1 MEVLDELERR
11 FAEAIERERAG
22 AGAGSGAAGAAARGG
37 RGRPRRPGWLRRLR
51 LRGGLPLATGGALA
65 ALAVV
70 AVAVMVA
77 LTGGGSGGTAVDP
90 LQSAGR
96 ELLER
101 VARAAERSAA
111 PPVLRAGQYWY
122 VRGEGVDK
130 WAVRGRR
137 IPGTRAI
144 EAMGVARWFSVERWS
159 GLGETARVRRL
170 TLRDAAEF
178 RKDQALWARRRQ
190 KVGPFQPDTD
200 RAYTRMRGLPLQ
212 TGVFRPEEVRALP
225 TTPQALLDAIEA
237 AVRRATPAADADA
250 VLSEEFETIAG
261 LMTLPLRP
269 AQRAALLR
277 SFLLLPGTR
286 IAGMGSDRLGRTGLK
301 LVFTPRPHPKVPR
314 VLVVSPRDGRLLALR
329 GPHNSVETTYVAQG
343 VAASVRTLPKG
354 VAQPK
359 RALPRTVWSDTPTPA
374 IPGRP

>member
-22 AGAGSGAAGAAARGG
+22 AGGGTRGAPTSGARNRR
-37 RGRPRRPGWLRRLR
+37 RGRLRRLR
-51 LRGGLPLATGGALA
+51 LRGGLPLATGAALA

-70 AVAVMVA
+70 AVAVVVA
-77 LTGGGSGGTAVDP
+77 LSGGGGGGVAVDP

-101 VARAAERSAA
+101 VARAAERSAP

-130 WAVRGRR
+130 WSVRGRR
-137 IPGTRAI
+137 IPGTRAV
-144 EAMGVARWFSVERWS
+144 EAIGVARWFSVERWS
-159 GLGETARVRRL
+159 GLGETARIRTL

-178 RKDQALWARRRQ
+178 RRDRALWARRRHE
-190 KVGPFQPDTD
+190 VGPFQPDTD
-200 RAYTRMRGLPLQ
+200 RGYTRMRGLPLQ
-212 TGVFRPEEVRALP
+212 TGVFSAAELASLP
-225 TTPQALLDAIEA
+225 TTPRALLDEVEA
-237 AVRRATPAADADA
+237 AVRRASPTAGADA
-250 VLSEEFETIAG
+250 VLSDEFETIAG
-261 LMTLPLRP
+261 LLTLPLRP

-286 IAGMGSDRLGRTGLK
+286 IAGMGSDRIGRTGLK

-314 VLVVSPRDGRLLALR
+314 VLVVSPGDGRLLALR

-343 VAASVRTLPKG
+343 VTSGVRTLPSG
-354 VAQPK
+354 VSQPK
-359 RALPRTVWSDTPTPA
+359 RQLPPTVWSDTPMPA